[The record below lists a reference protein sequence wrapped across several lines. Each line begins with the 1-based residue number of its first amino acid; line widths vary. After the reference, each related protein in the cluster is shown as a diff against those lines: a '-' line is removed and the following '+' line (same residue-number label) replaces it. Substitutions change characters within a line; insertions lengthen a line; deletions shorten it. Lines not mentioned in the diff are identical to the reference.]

1 MKFDWKEAVIFI
13 GFIALATMLWYGH
26 AMTST
31 RTENIEVQVRYTGIS
46 STIAF
51 KDSLPAFITVEVRD
65 AGQRLKTYFKDQ
77 PTISINLAPQLENE
91 VGEVV
96 VSEEKLRSSV
106 TSILQGTSKLLT
118 IAPATIRTPYYT
130 LSQKMVPIRLMA
142 NIQPASEYQLVGEPT
157 LSLPEVGVVGL
168 KDSLNTITEV
178 KTRQLTLTNVKD
190 TTTVFVPLETPTGM
204 RLTRDSIQV
213 SIVAERFTE
222 KVFHLPIEP
231 KQVPSGM
238 KVRFFPSE
246 VTVTVTCPVRQFH
259 QVTAEDVDVYCV
271 IPHQTQNHLP
281 VYVQKKDSAI
291 HSLRVKPSHVEY
303 ILEQQ

>member
-1 MKFDWKEAVIFI
+1 MKFNWKEAVIFI

-31 RTENIEVQVRYTGIS
+31 RTENVEVQVRYTGIS

-51 KDSLPAFITVEVRD
+51 KDTLPTFITVEVRD
-65 AGQRLKTYFKDQ
+65 AGQRLKTYFKDK

-96 VSEEKLRSSV
+96 ISEEKLRSSV

-118 IAPATIRTPYYT
+118 IAPATIRAPYYT

-142 NIQPASEYQLVGEPT
+142 NFQPASEYQFIGEPE
-157 LSLPEVGVVGL
+157 LSMREIGVVGL

-178 KTRQLTLTNVKD
+178 KTRSLTLTDIKD
-190 TTTVFVPLETPTGM
+190 TAMFFVPLEAPNGM
-204 RLTRDSIQV
+204 RLTRDSILV
-213 SIVAERFTE
+213 SIIAERFTE

-231 KQVPSGM
+231 RQVPEGM

-246 VTVTVTCPVRQFH
+246 VTVTVNCPVRQFH
-259 QVTAEDVDVYCV
+259 QVTASDINVYCV
-271 IPHQTQNHLP
+271 IPEQTQNHLP
-281 VYVQKKDSAI
+281 VRVQKTDNAI